1 MRLTAFTDFGLRAL
15 MLLATRPE
23 RSMRIADLARE
34 LALSH
39 DHLAKIMVELAAAG
53 IVATQRGRGGGLRLA
68 RPAAAI
74 RLGEVVRRLEAR
86 QPMVECFR
94 GDGGACNLTPHCRLK
109 GQLALAE
116 QAFYATLDRAT
127 LADCALPGPTA
138 TGGTAALPAGG

>member
-1 MRLTAFTDFGLRAL
+1 MQMPLWKQILIWALCALVAMGVATACVDPSFA
-15 MLLATRPE
+15 RPLNLVNILKNN
-23 RSMRIADLARE
+23 S
-34 LALSH
+34 
-39 DHLAKIMVELAAAG
+39 AAG

-86 QPMVECFR
+86 QAMVECFR
-94 GDGGACNLTPHCRLK
+94 ADGGSCNLTPRCRLK

-127 LADCALPGPTA
+127 LADCALPGPPA